1 MKRVGSLSEEV
12 SDIRCMKLFLDSPS
26 AGILN
31 ELYILWKERRVFP
44 KNAPR
49 ARHENGKQQIFFLAS
64 SMPSPQLS
72 LDEIQGK
79 IQSIAATLHISET
92 EQHRLILNGWVA
104 AVNKVLA
111 EDPRAMMK
119 YKSS

>member
-1 MKRVGSLSEEV
+1 MNCIYCGK
-12 SDIRCMKLFLDSPS
+12 S
-26 AGILN
+26 AGFFQRTHP
-31 ELYILWKERRVFP
+31 ERVQS
-44 KNAPR
+44 
-49 ARHENGKQQIFFLAS
+49 HENGKQQIFFLAS